1 MNKQDETESQAAEQD
16 MANSDQAK
24 YEDDFLEQKLHAIQ
38 GSGLVLEEA
47 NESDD
52 GDQLE
57 LDSQ

>member
-52 GDQLE
+52 GDQL
-57 LDSQ
+57 